1 MTENELFEADY
12 LAAFPDSVGID
23 NIRYLIDIG
32 LAQIPFAIWQQQRK
46 RHEAEVAELVAA
58 LKGVVNHSEYHGLR
72 DSTYLVCGCNEC
84 MARARANVVIAK
96 FDAPKG
102 EL

>member
-12 LAAFPDSVGID
+12 LAAFPDSGGID

-58 LKGVVNHSEYHGLR
+58 AKDIRTANTQHSLIR
-72 DSTYLVCGCNEC
+72 VSDALTRLD
-84 MARARANVVIAK
+84 AAIAK
-96 FDAPKG
+96 FDAKG
-102 EL
+102 RS